1 METRAS
7 YVAVGGFVIVLLAGL
22 VIAFLWFAGSQLSD
36 HTARYE
42 TYFASV
48 GSGLSAGSPV
58 RVNGVQ
64 LGRVA
69 EVALDPADLTR
80 VRVTMDVAIDAPIR
94 SDSVAS
100 LEIQSLAGTTAI
112 EITAGSKDAP
122 PIALTDGQRY
132 PVIWSRE
139 SKLNQI
145 VDAVPNLLAKIT
157 DLTDQLQS
165 VVNEKNRQA
174 ITDTL
179 DNISQLTAVAA
190 AHREDL
196 AHLLQDS
203 ATDAH
208 DLHQSI
214 ANLNDMTKKLDQIAD
229 QAGAA
234 VRNLNGL
241 VQENRA
247 PLKDF
252 TQNGLQQFQELAV
265 DIRGLVAELSRTV
278 NTLDHDPS
286 RLIYGDRREGY
297 RPQ

>member
-7 YVAVGGFVIVLLAGL
+7 YIAVGSFVIALLAGL
-22 VIAFLWFAGSQLSD
+22 VIAFLWFADTQLSE
-36 HTARYE
+36 HMLRYE

-69 EVALDPADLTR
+69 EVALDPADPTR
-80 VRVTMDVAIDAPIR
+80 VRVTMDIDINAPIR

-112 EITAGSKDAP
+112 EISAGSKEAP
-122 PIALTDGQRY
+122 AIEMQPHQRY

-139 SKLNQI
+139 SNLSQI
-145 VDAVPNLLAKIT
+145 VDAVPNLMLKIT
-157 DLTDQLQS
+157 ALTDQLQD
-165 VVNEKNRQA
+165 VVSDKNRQA
-174 ITDTL
+174 ISDTFENL
-179 DNISQLTAVAA
+179 AQLTAVAA

-196 AHLLQDS
+196 AHLLHDS
-203 ATDAH
+203 ATDAR
-208 DLHQSI
+208 DLQQSI

-229 QAGAA
+229 QAGTA
-234 VRNLNGL
+234 VRNLNGA

-265 DIRGLVAELSRTV
+265 DMRSLVAELSRTV
-278 NTLDHDPS
+278 SALDRDPS

>member
-7 YVAVGGFVIVLLAGL
+7 YIAVGLFVVTLVAGL
-22 VIAFLWFAGSQLSD
+22 IVAMLWFAGRQLAD
-36 HTARYE
+36 HSTRYE

-48 GSGLSAGSPV
+48 GSGLSSGSPV

-69 EVALDPADLTR
+69 EVALDPADPTR
-80 VRVTMDVAIDAPIR
+80 VRVTMDIAVDAPIR

-112 EITAGSKDAP
+112 EISAGSKDAP
-122 PIALTDGQRY
+122 PIALGPDQRY

-139 SKLNQI
+139 SNLNQI
-145 VDAVPNLLAKIT
+145 VDAFPNLLLKIT
-157 DLTDQLQS
+157 QLTDQLQD
-165 VVNEKNRQA
+165 VVNRKNRQA
-174 ITDTL
+174 IADTL
-179 DNISQLTAVAA
+179 DNLAQLTAVTA

-196 AHLLQDS
+196 ARLIQDS
-203 ATDAH
+203 ATDAK

-229 QAGAA
+229 QASVT
-234 VRNLNGL
+234 VRNINSM
-241 VQENRA
+241 VQEDRA
-247 PLKDF
+247 PLKAFAD
-252 TQNGLQQFQELAV
+252 NGLAQFQQLTLDTRA
-265 DIRGLVAELSRTV
+265 LVAELSRTV
-278 NTLDHDPS
+278 NGLDRDPS
-286 RLIYGDRREGY
+286 RLLYGDRREGY

>member
-1 METRAS
+1 METHAS
-7 YVAVGGFVIVLLAGL
+7 YVAVGAFVIALLAGL
-22 VIAFLWFAGSQLSD
+22 VVAFLWFAGSQLSN

-69 EVALDPADLTR
+69 EVALDPDAPTR
-80 VRVTMDVAIDAPIR
+80 VRVIMDIEAHAPIR

-112 EITAGSKDAP
+112 EISAGTKEAP
-122 PIALTDGQRY
+122 PIEIADDHRY

-139 SKLNQI
+139 SNLNQI
-145 VDAVPNLLAKIT
+145 VDAVPNLLLKIT
-157 DLTDQLQS
+157 ALTDELQE

-174 ITDTL
+174 IADTL

-196 AHLLQDS
+196 AHLLVDS
-203 ATDAH
+203 ATDAR

-234 VRNLNGL
+234 VRNLNGA
-241 VQENRA
+241 VQENRV

>member
-1 METRAS
+1 
-7 YVAVGGFVIVLLAGL
+7 
-22 VIAFLWFAGSQLSD
+22 
-36 HTARYE
+36 
-42 TYFASV
+42 
-48 GSGLSAGSPV
+48 
-58 RVNGVQ
+58 
-64 LGRVA
+64 
-69 EVALDPADLTR
+69 
-80 VRVTMDVAIDAPIR
+80 MDIDAHAPIR

-112 EITAGSKDAP
+112 EISAGTKEAP
-122 PIALTDGQRY
+122 PIEIADDHRY

-139 SKLNQI
+139 SNLNQI
-145 VDAVPNLLAKIT
+145 VDAVPNLLLKIT
-157 DLTDQLQS
+157 ALTDELQE
-165 VVNEKNRQA
+165 VVNEKNRQSIA
-174 ITDTL
+174 DTL
-179 DNISQLTAVAA
+179 DNLSQLTAVAA

-196 AHLLQDS
+196 AHLLEDS
-203 ATDAH
+203 ATDAR

-229 QAGAA
+229 QANTA
-234 VRNLNGL
+234 VRNLNGA
-241 VQENRA
+241 VQENRV